1 MGYCR
6 RNAKLHCESDVKCL
20 LCDRFAIG
28 KEDLP
33 RLQQM
38 YERFMKPGLK
48 MKADVVAAQIQRLE
62 LPAGNASSGFIPM
75 SAVSVAA
82 RRMESER

>member
-1 MGYCR
+1 
-6 RNAKLHCESDVKCL
+6 VKCL

-38 YERFMKPGLK
+38 HERFLKLGLK
-48 MKADVVAAQIQRLE
+48 VKADVVAAQIQRLE
-62 LPAGNASSGFIPM
+62 LPSGEVSGGFIPAT
-75 SAVSVAA
+75 AVTAH
-82 RRMESER
+82 RKRQ